1 MSTCRKR
8 IHQLHKTYTDFPAPL
23 SVLATGPVWD
33 ARDIRA
39 WLNVSNQSRVTSP
52 RRYGARAA
60 HKLHGYGDKLGPHP
74 RPVHSPLRLTRNKLG
89 APPTRRSYAEAS
101 RIHHRQRGVLM
112 AKGRLFYGAATF
124 EIDDAD
130 KTTEAIAA
138 ALDGNT
144 LFVDIETTGGL
155 LRVFLGNS
163 VGVAVLSLAE
173 G

>member
-1 MSTCRKR
+1 
-8 IHQLHKTYTDFPAPL
+8 
-23 SVLATGPVWD
+23 
-33 ARDIRA
+33 
-39 WLNVSNQSRVTSP
+39 
-52 RRYGARAA
+52 
-60 HKLHGYGDKLGPHP
+60 
-74 RPVHSPLRLTRNKLG
+74 
-89 APPTRRSYAEAS
+89 
-101 RIHHRQRGVLM
+101 M